1 MIHIKEN
8 DSAGWMPPV
17 RERDTDNDYVGPIGE
32 VPPRDDSQAHE
43 AFNPRS
49 WDGGL

>member
-1 MIHIKEN
+1 MANNN

-32 VPPRDDSQAHE
+32 VPGDDSQAHE
-43 AFNPRS
+43 ASDPRS